1 MAIRVPSCVAA
12 AEVDIRIGVVAAR
25 TGVAHG
31 VADPGLA
38 AGVDRAGSV
47 RSCCPPCGL
56 SSREW
61 VIPRDDSPIAG
72 CWLDIHVRSSA
83 VTRPVA
89 SRYRLAGIWIS
100 GAMSREPCSRARRL
114 GAEPWGASCS
124 CGRSSDRSRIVICGC
139 VMLVTRAGRLCIFGR
154 FRWRGRAVARA
165 RGCRRDGGDCTH
177 SQEDAAVAAAKT
189 SGQVVSSMPV
199 EPWNGKGP
207 DREHAGQGLF
217 RCALG
222 RIRTCGLLLR
232 RQTLYPLS
240 YEGGIDLERCGRSGG
255 AKRIAS
261 SGVCQKVCRAGG
273 FRFRPARHTRSVQR

>member
-1 MAIRVPSCVAA
+1 MMCREPWSVQPQPVLADPVPPRSKCVRRFSGSLWLIGRRFRSTRRRAGSWHRSVSTAIQASSCVAA

-38 AGVDRAGSV
+38 AGVGTAGSV

-89 SRYRLAGIWIS
+89 SRYRRAGIWIS
-100 GAMSREPCSRARRL
+100 GALSREPCSRARRL

-154 FRWRGRAVARA
+154 FRWQGRAVARA

-177 SQEDAAVAAAKT
+177 SQEDAVVAAAKT

-199 EPWNGKGP
+199 EP
-207 DREHAGQGLF
+207 
-217 RCALG
+217 
-222 RIRTCGLLLR
+222 
-232 RQTLYPLS
+232 
-240 YEGGIDLERCGRSGG
+240 
-255 AKRIAS
+255 
-261 SGVCQKVCRAGG
+261 
-273 FRFRPARHTRSVQR
+273 